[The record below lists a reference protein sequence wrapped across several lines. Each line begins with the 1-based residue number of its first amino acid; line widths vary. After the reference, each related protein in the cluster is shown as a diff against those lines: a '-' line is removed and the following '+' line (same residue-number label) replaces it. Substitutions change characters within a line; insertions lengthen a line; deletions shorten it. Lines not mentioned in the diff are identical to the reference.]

1 MTEQVAAETEARANG
16 WVPKE
21 EFRGDETRWKS
32 AEDFN
37 AAGKNIAAVQS
48 ERNKKLVADMES
60 MKQSMA
66 DMQKGQFELI
76 REARNEV
83 KSKYEQKLEK
93 LKTEQEKAFDDGD
106 KEKFQAVNA
115 KIENLEPP
123 KEAPKKEVLPAPDPV
138 FVDWLAKNDWYQ
150 TDPQLMGDADVI
162 GERLAKS
169 GMTGKPFLDEI
180 EKQVKKLNPDKFE
193 SKQSPSKVE
202 GGSSAGGGGGGKG
215 KSYSDL
221 PAEAKKACDRFV
233 KEIGMKK
240 EDYVKEYF
248 QE

>member
-1 MTEQVAAETEARANG
+1 MTEPVAAETEARANG
-16 WVPKE
+16 WVPKD
-21 EFRGDETRWKS
+21 EFRGDESRWKS

-48 ERNKKLVADMES
+48 ERNKKLVSDIES
-60 MKQSMA
+60 MKQSM
-66 DMQKGQFELI
+66 QELQQGQFDLI

-93 LKTEQEKAFDDGD
+93 LKAEQEKAFDDGD
-106 KEKFQAVNA
+106 KEKFQAVNK
-115 KIENLEPP
+115 KIEKLEPP
-123 KEAPKKEVLPAPDPV
+123 KAAPKKEAAATPDPV

-162 GERLAKS
+162 GERLAKK

-193 SKQSPSKVE
+193 TKQSPSKVE

-215 KSYSDL
+215 KTYSDL
-221 PAEAKKACDRFV
+221 PPEAKKYCDKYV
-233 KEIGMKK
+233 KEMGITK
-240 EDYVKEYF
+240 DQYVKEYF
-248 QE
+248 TE